1 MNVQETLGPIVE
13 QLQRSASVETVYGE
27 PVETDSRTVIPVAK
41 VAYGF
46 GGGSGPAP
54 DENEGEK
61 EGEEKGEEKGGE
73 EGDRSTG
80 IGGGGGVS
88 ATPVGALEI
97 TETSTRF
104 VRFSDPKRTLVWF
117 VSGLLVGLL
126 VGKRR

>member
-1 MNVQETLGPIVE
+1 MNVQETLGSIVE

-46 GGGSGPAP
+46 GSGSGPAP

-61 EGEEKGEEKGGE
+61 EGGEKGKEKD
-73 EGDRSTG
+73 EGSAGMG
-80 IGGGGGVS
+80 IGGGVS
-88 ATPVGALEI
+88 ATPAGALEI
-97 TETSTRF
+97 TETTTRF
-104 VRFSDPKRTLVWF
+104 VRFSDPKRMLAWF
-117 VSGLLVGLL
+117 VGGLLVGLL